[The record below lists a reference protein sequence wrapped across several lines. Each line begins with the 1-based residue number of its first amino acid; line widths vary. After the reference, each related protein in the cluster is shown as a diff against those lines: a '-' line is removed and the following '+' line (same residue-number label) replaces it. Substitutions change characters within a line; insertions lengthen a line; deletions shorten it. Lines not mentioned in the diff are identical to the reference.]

1 LVNDM
6 SDDPVLSATKP
17 IKLMENGALGQ
28 CKNREA
34 ILAFKTT
41 VFLYRIGSS
50 FTRKT
55 YF

>member
-1 LVNDM
+1 M

-17 IKLMENGALGQ
+17 MNLRENGALGQ

-41 VFLYRIGSS
+41 VFLGKIGAHLHEKSI
-50 FTRKT
+50 FE
-55 YF
+55 